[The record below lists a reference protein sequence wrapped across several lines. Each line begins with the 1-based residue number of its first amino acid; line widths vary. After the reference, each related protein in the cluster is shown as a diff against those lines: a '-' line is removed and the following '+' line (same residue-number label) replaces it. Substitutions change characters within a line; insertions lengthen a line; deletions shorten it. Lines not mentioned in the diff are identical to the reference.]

1 MSETDKHSKHIT
13 SLPDTSG
20 SQHVEHGQSLRR
32 QAEEIF
38 REKTAGAPGNRDA
51 LLSEEIR
58 EIIRELQVH
67 QIELEIQNEQL
78 RQTQEELE
86 AARSRYFDLYDQAP
100 VGYCTLNNEGVI
112 TEANVT
118 VADMLG
124 VARTELVGQPLST
137 FILREDQDNYYL
149 FRRQFAES
157 PMPSS
162 GATYIHPEKP
172 SEQRGCDLRMIN
184 KGKTAFFWAHLQVN
198 TLQDPEGTPVFLL
211 ALSDI
216 TERKEAETLRIKLEA
231 KSHLVQKAESLERMA
246 GAIAHLFNNQLYIV
260 IGNLELTLDEMG
272 ADASCKFREKLIE
285 ALQATHRSAEV
296 SRLMLAYLGHHNV
309 KLNPL
314 DLSETCRRELTE
326 IKLKIPSSVPM
337 RTSFISPGPVV
348 LANTNQIRQIFANL
362 ITNGSDAIQAC
373 PGGGEIKITTKSISA
388 SSISRSDIFS
398 TDWVP
403 FAEEFA
409 CLEVTDTGC
418 GMSKKEVTQIFDP
431 FYSTKDT
438 GRGLGLAIAKGL
450 VKSWGGMISVETA
463 VGSGS
468 RFRVFLPL
476 AADAVDLQATEPTG
490 TGDFESEG
498 TVLLVDDD
506 KVVRKLAETVLQ
518 RLGFTV
524 LSAASGHEAVDVF
537 KKHRDSIKCLLTDLS
552 MPGMD
557 GWETLKALRKI
568 RPHLPAILSS
578 GYDEN
583 QVMAGDHRE
592 RPQAFLPKPYT
603 MANLKEVLRQVLRDA
618 K

>member
-1 MSETDKHSKHIT
+1 MDKTDKHSGHVT
-13 SLPDTSG
+13 SSQDTSG
-20 SQHVEHGQSLRR
+20 SQHVDHGRDLRR
-32 QAEEIF
+32 QAEEIL
-38 REKTAGAPGNRDA
+38 REKDAGSPGNRDA
-51 LLSEEIR
+51 LLSEESRRVIK
-58 EIIRELQVH
+58 ELQVH
-67 QIELEIQNEQL
+67 QIELEIQNQQL

-86 AARSRYFDLYDQAP
+86 LTRSRYFDLYDLAP
-100 VGYCTLNNEGVI
+100 VGYCTLNNKGLI

-124 VARTELVGQPLST
+124 VTRTELVGQSLST
-137 FILREDQDNYYL
+137 FILREDQDSYYL
-149 FRRQFAES
+149 FRRQFKES
-157 PMPSS
+157 LMPPS
-162 GATYIHPEKP
+162 GATRIPAEKS
-172 SEQRGCDLRMIN
+172 SERQGCDLRMIS
-184 KGKTAFFWAHLQVN
+184 KGSTAFFWAHLLVN
-198 TLQDPEGTPVFLL
+198 TLQDPEGAPVYRLT
-211 ALSDI
+211 LSDI
-216 TERKEAETLRIKLEA
+216 TERKESETLRIKFQA

-272 ADASCKFREKLIE
+272 ADASYKYREKLIE

-296 SRLMLAYLGHHNV
+296 SRMMLAYLGHHNV
-309 KLNPL
+309 KLDTL
-314 DLSETCRRELTE
+314 DLSEICRRELPE
-326 IKLKIPSSVPM
+326 IKFKIPSSVPI

-362 ITNGSDAIQAC
+362 ITNGSEAIQAC
-373 PGGGEIKITTKSISA
+373 PGGGEIKITTKIISA

-418 GMSKKEVTQIFDP
+418 GMSKEEVTQIFDP
-431 FYSTKDT
+431 FYTTKST

-476 AADAVDLQATEPTG
+476 AADVVDLQTMELTG

-524 LSAASGHEAVDVF
+524 LSAAGGHEAVGLF
-537 KKHRDSIKCLLTDLS
+537 KKHQESIKCLLTDLS

-603 MANLKEVLRQVLRDA
+603 MANLKEVLRQVLRDT